1 MVLNSLNFRNY
12 CGRDATLQ
20 QWAWSGEVEAPG
32 CISFT
37 SLTAPACITC
47 PGRAARRA
55 WEVGCI
61 QCRCNYF
68 SGLRKALFLHSGYR
82 QFKNR
87 GQKGGIIEGG
97 KIEVRKIEG
106 RKIEGGITETS
117 LKPDK
122 RNNIRA

>member
-1 MVLNSLNFRNY
+1 M
-12 CGRDATLQ
+12 
-20 QWAWSGEVEAPG
+20 
-32 CISFT
+32 
-37 SLTAPACITC
+37 
-47 PGRAARRA
+47 
-55 WEVGCI
+55 
-61 QCRCNYF
+61 
-68 SGLRKALFLHSGYR
+68 FLHSGYR

-97 KIEVRKIEG
+97 KIEVRKIEVRKIEG

>member
-1 MVLNSLNFRNY
+1 
-12 CGRDATLQ
+12 
-20 QWAWSGEVEAPG
+20 
-32 CISFT
+32 
-37 SLTAPACITC
+37 
-47 PGRAARRA
+47 
-55 WEVGCI
+55 
-61 QCRCNYF
+61 
-68 SGLRKALFLHSGYR
+68 LRKALFLHSGYR

-106 RKIEGGITETS
+106 RKIEGRKIEGGITETS

>member
-1 MVLNSLNFRNY
+1 
-12 CGRDATLQ
+12 
-20 QWAWSGEVEAPG
+20 
-32 CISFT
+32 
-37 SLTAPACITC
+37 
-47 PGRAARRA
+47 
-55 WEVGCI
+55 
-61 QCRCNYF
+61 
-68 SGLRKALFLHSGYR
+68 LRKALFLHSGYR

-106 RKIEGGITETS
+106 RKIEGRKIEVRKIEGRKIEGGITETS

>member
-1 MVLNSLNFRNY
+1 M
-12 CGRDATLQ
+12 
-20 QWAWSGEVEAPG
+20 
-32 CISFT
+32 
-37 SLTAPACITC
+37 
-47 PGRAARRA
+47 
-55 WEVGCI
+55 
-61 QCRCNYF
+61 
-68 SGLRKALFLHSGYR
+68 RKALFLHSGYR

-106 RKIEGGITETS
+106 RKIEGRKIEGGITETS

>member
-1 MVLNSLNFRNY
+1 M
-12 CGRDATLQ
+12 
-20 QWAWSGEVEAPG
+20 
-32 CISFT
+32 
-37 SLTAPACITC
+37 
-47 PGRAARRA
+47 
-55 WEVGCI
+55 
-61 QCRCNYF
+61 
-68 SGLRKALFLHSGYR
+68 RKALFLHSGYR

-97 KIEVRKIEG
+97 KIEVRKIEVRKIEG